1 MAKFKKT
8 LIPKSGHLVD
18 KTIGSTNEIS
28 FSVLDKAKKDVDYG
42 GEETAPWS
50 LDENRVAEQKRKR
63 TGKIRRRAL
72 LITLLIVAS
81 IIAVL
86 LAISTFVQINTG
98 SLGTLKH
105 DINEAISVSN
115 KSSNLLAL
123 GSKVVN
129 DGCGDIAS
137 TDFLKNFDTNKLE
150 IDKEIEEANKLKDKI
165 TVDLK
170 EIATPADV
178 EAGNNAL
185 EMLDRQVRLLDGL
198 KNNMEDAKP
207 FVSEFVETTNAMNS
221 LMNGDSKSREATSL
235 LSNANAEDARKSIQ
249 ASDEAITQFED
260 AKFYFENANDVGES
274 ELDYSDYVNYCNLRI
289 EAENAGKTSA
299 QAYIERNKETLDAEN
314 AIYNDKLSQATEIAS
329 AWKEKP
335 FEQVSSKYKDKL
347 SGKNEAW
354 NSEMSLS
361 EKFYKEIKLYIERNS

>member
-50 LDENRVAEQKRKR
+50 LDEKRVAEQKRKR

-81 IIAVL
+81 IIAIL

-98 SLGTLKH
+98 SLVTLKH
-105 DINEAISVSN
+105 DINEAISVSD
-115 KSSNLLAL
+115 KSSSLLSL
-123 GSKVVN
+123 GSKLVN
-129 DGCGDIAS
+129 DECGDIAS

-150 IDKEIEEANKLKDKI
+150 IDKEIEEHNKLKDKI
-165 TVDLK
+165 TTDLK
-170 EIATPADV
+170 EIATPTDV

-185 EMLDRQVRLLDGL
+185 EMLDRQARLLDEL
-198 KNNMEDAKP
+198 KNNMDDAKP
-207 FVSEFVETTNAMNS
+207 FVLEFVSTTNAMNS

-260 AKFYFENANDVGES
+260 AKFYFENANDVGKS
-274 ELDYSDYVNYCNLRI
+274 EVDYSDYINYCNLRI

-299 QAYIERNKETLDAEN
+299 QAYIDRNKETLDAEN

-335 FEQVSSKYKDKL
+335 FEQVGSKFKDKL

-354 NSEMSLS
+354 SSEMSLS